1 MTGSH
6 NPILKDA
13 LAACH
18 GGFAA
23 IVLFS
28 LCINLLMLSVPLYM
42 LQLFDRVLT
51 SRSTDTL
58 IMLTIVAVGA
68 ILTLAAL
75 EAVRS
80 YAMVR
85 ISGWLDPW
93 LSGAILSASV
103 ARSLVQSGDPSV
115 QGLRDLQTF
124 RTFLTGPA
132 IFPLFDAPWTP
143 IFIVV
148 IFLLHPVL
156 GWVALCGAPASSC
169 PPLRN
174 RSARVSRRARA

>member
-1 MTGSH
+1 MTQSH

-13 LAACH
+13 LAACR
-18 GGFAA
+18 GGSAA
-23 IVLFS
+23 VVLFS
-28 LCINLLMLSVPLYM
+28 LCINLLMLTVPLYM

-85 ISGWLDPW
+85 ISGWLEPR
-93 LSGAILSASV
+93 LSGAILSGSV